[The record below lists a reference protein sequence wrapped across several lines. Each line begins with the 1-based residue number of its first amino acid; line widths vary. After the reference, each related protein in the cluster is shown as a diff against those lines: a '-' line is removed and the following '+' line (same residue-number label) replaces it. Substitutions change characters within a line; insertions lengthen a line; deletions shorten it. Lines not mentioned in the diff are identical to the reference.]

1 MPNIKSVFKYLL
13 WALLLLLFTLVVA
26 GLWLRQEF
34 ARVQSAGANSAYWQ
48 SVPVVAAGKDVNI
61 DKECLQQYPQK
72 RAFFGALHV
81 HTAASYD
88 ATAFGTM
95 TTVDDAYRFARGET
109 LPLRLR
115 TDPEGFDA
123 PLISINA
130 PLDFMAVTDHA
141 ESLGEV
147 QLCYAPASQAYGALV
162 CRLYRGD
169 LQLPAGD
176 DMQAILRL
184 ASLAIFGKD
193 RSQKVCGKDGTL
205 CLQQAAQVWLE
216 NQRSTEQWQDHSS
229 RCNFST
235 LHAYEYTLAEDS
247 SNLHRN
253 VIFRS
258 SRVPQ
263 AVISAKDAPEPE
275 QLWGWLN
282 RTCIEGDTDCDV
294 LAIPHNSNWSSGRMW
309 YPYSNRD
316 LPTKTRV
323 EHAQLR
329 ARLEP
334 LAEILQTKGDS
345 ECRNGIASVMG
356 AADEFCDFEKLRS
369 PAESIEDCDET
380 IGSGGM
386 MLRGCTSRY
395 NFVRYALAAGLK
407 ERAALGVNPFK
418 LGIVAATDTHN
429 GIAAADSEEFY
440 QGSHGID
447 RNVLSRLEGHTE
459 VPGDIG
465 AGSPVR
471 YNPGGLAGIYAQQ
484 NSREALFDSMR
495 NRETFG
501 TSGPKITPRFFAG
514 WGMDE
519 LDCDD
524 PALLQKAYQQG
535 VPMGSTLTGEPQT
548 AGPVFLV
555 TANRD
560 GRDSANLLQRIQI
573 IKSWVD
579 ADGKTHQAI
588 YNVAGD
594 PKNGASVDS
603 DSCVTRG
610 SGFNQLC
617 ATWRDPGFDPDTAAA
632 YYSRTLENPS
642 CRWSQW
648 DCNRLPPEERPASCN
663 NPDIP
668 WKIQERA
675 WTSPI
680 WYYPK

>member
-1 MPNIKSVFKYLL
+1 MLTIKAVLKVLL
-13 WALLLLLFTLVVA
+13 WVTLLILLVAVVS
-26 GLWLRQEF
+26 GLWLRYEF
-34 ARVQSAGANSAYWQ
+34 SRIQSEGIKSDYWQ
-48 SVPVVAAGKDVNI
+48 SVKVATIQSANTSAAD
-61 DKECLQQYPQK
+61 CAQRYPQK

-95 TTVDDAYRFARGET
+95 TTVDDAYRFAKGET

-123 PLISINA
+123 PLITISA

-147 QLCYAPASQAYGALV
+147 KLCYTPGSEAYPTLV

-169 LQLPAGD
+169 TKLPAND
-176 DMQAILRL
+176 DTQPILRL

-193 RSQKVCGKDGTL
+193 RSQRICGKSGKACMDE
-205 CLQQAAQVWLE
+205 AADVWQE
-216 NQRSTEQWQDHSS
+216 NQRSTEQWQDRSS
-229 RCNFST
+229 DCSFTT

-253 VIFRS
+253 VVFRS
-258 SRVPQ
+258 SRLPQ
-263 AVISAKDAPEPE
+263 AVISAKDAPKPE
-275 QLWGWLN
+275 QLWAWL
-282 RTCIEGDTDCDV
+282 RSTCIEGDAGCDV

-309 YPYSNRD
+309 YPYSNRE
-316 LPTKTRV
+316 LSR
-323 EHAQLR
+323 EAQIEQARLR
-329 ARLEP
+329 SQLEP

-369 PAESIEDCDET
+369 PTETIEDCDEEF
-380 IGSGGM
+380 GNGGM

-407 ERAALGVNPFK
+407 ERSALGVNPFEM
-418 LGIVAATDTHN
+418 GIVAATDTHN
-429 GIAAADSEEFY
+429 GIAAAGSERFY

-447 RNVLSRLEGHTE
+447 RNVISRLEGHTE

-471 YNPGGLAGIYAQQ
+471 YNPGGLAGVYAEQ
-484 NSREALFDSMR
+484 NSREALFDSMK

-501 TSGPKITPRFFAG
+501 TSGPRIEPRFFAG
-514 WGMDE
+514 WDMDE
-519 LDCDD
+519 LDCHD
-524 PALLQKAYQQG
+524 PELMVKAYQKG
-535 VPMGSTLTGEPQT
+535 VAMGSTLTGERDST
-548 AGPVFLV
+548 GPTFLV
-555 TANRD
+555 SASRD
-560 GRDSANLLQRIQI
+560 VRSGANLLQRIQI

-579 ADGKTHQAI
+579 AKGKTNQAV

-594 PKNGASVDS
+594 PENGASVDPE
-603 DSCVTRG
+603 SCAVSG
-610 SGFNQLC
+610 SGFDQLC
-617 ATWRDPGFDPDTAAA
+617 ATWRDPDFDENSAAV
-632 YYSRTLENPS
+632 YYSRVLENPS

-648 DCNRLPPEERPASCN
+648 DCIRLAKQDRPPTCED
-663 NPDIP
+663 PDIATE
-668 WKIQERA
+668 IQERA

-680 WYYPK
+680 WYYPQ